1 MKDGKN
7 VVNWKWSFQRRH
19 WFTLVKNTFFPNGRI
34 LFLRAV
40 EPSVCTRVPAKI
52 IIFPYRWHNRTW
64 KSDFRVQVLTWSARK
79 NKNLKKNQNPS
90 TPMAIATAD
99 PAIAWPVEADPAAV
113 GRSRSSSLPTTTP
126 KPPPPAAHV
135 RRLATRHSPNLV
147 DHHRVEP
154 TARPPEVA
162 KPFAA
167 RCSRPLPLEPATAG
181 SHWGAKSAVTRPR

>member
-34 LFLRAV
+34 LFLRVV

-52 IIFPYRWHNRTW
+52 IIFPYGWHNRTW

-113 GRSRSSSLPTTTP
+113 GRSRSSSLPTTHARARRH
-126 KPPPPAAHV
+126 PPLPCAPPS
-135 RRLATRHSPNLV
+135 ATRHSRSNRGRPSQGRA
-147 DHHRVEP
+147 HRSS
-154 TARPPEVA
+154 AR
-162 KPFAA
+162 
-167 RCSRPLPLEPATAG
+167 G
-181 SHWGAKSAVTRPR
+181 SQAVRRSL